1 MNSEIYEIAEKALK
15 LSPSA
20 RAYLAEMLLE
30 SLDHEEDFPISAS
43 WMAEIRRRC
52 REIDNGEKQIVP
64 GDEAFAR
71 LQEKYP

>member
-1 MNSEIYEIAEKALK
+1 MNSEISEIAEKALK

-30 SLDHEEDFPISAS
+30 SLDHEEDFPISTG

-52 REIDNGEKQIVP
+52 REIDNEEKQLVP
-64 GDEAFAR
+64 GDEALAW